1 MEQWKPGNYGW
12 LSTSVLENT
21 SLTAYD
27 KIVLTFVRTFSE
39 IQRKKPIGDAQ
50 QNRIVE
56 LPPSSITSQMCGLP
70 ETTTHDALH
79 RLAHQGFVKLHEKLS
94 RRRRVEI
101 LPVALVAPSLRFD
114 WMICS
119 RHDIKP
125 VDRIVLMDVCEWAS
139 SDRNPTPGR
148 DSRNVH
154 SIAARCGIDVRS
166 VQVAILHL
174 SRDGFIRLQLTNHFE
189 ARIPCVSMAERTVA
203 QPQAPKL
210 FQPPPD
216 LLDEDAPELQLS
228 LDTTKRPQ
236 DVTATPREKQ
246 LEERVAELEQQLAA
260 KARIQQLARRVAEL
274 EQQLASEEQP

>member
-12 LSTSVLENT
+12 LSTSVLGNT
-21 SLTAYD
+21 ALTAYD
-27 KIVLTFVRTFSE
+27 KIVLTFVRTFFE
-39 IQRKKPIGDAQ
+39 MQPKKPTLDAQ

-79 RLAHQGFVKLHEKLS
+79 RLANQGFVKLHEKLS

-101 LPVALVAPSLRFD
+101 LDVAIVPPGLRFD

-119 RHDIKP
+119 RRDIKP
-125 VDRIVLMDVCEWAS
+125 LDRIVLMDICDWAIH
-139 SDRNPTPGR
+139 DRNYTPGR

-154 SIAARCGIDVRS
+154 HIATRCGVDVGS
-166 VQVAILHL
+166 INIAILRL
-174 SRDGFIRLQLTNHFE
+174 SRNGLIRVTNHGE
-189 ARIPCVSMAERTVA
+189 TRVPCVSATERTVTP
-203 QPQAPKL
+203 PQAPKL

-216 LLDEDAPELQLS
+216 LLDEEPPELQLS

-236 DVTATPREKQ
+236 DATVLTHEQQ
-246 LEERVAELEQQLAA
+246 LEQRVAELEQQLAA

>member
-12 LSTSVLENT
+12 LSTSVLGNT
-21 SLTAYD
+21 ALTAPD
-27 KIVLTFVRTFSE
+27 KIVLTFVRTFFEMHS
-39 IQRKKPIGDAQ
+39 KKLTLDAQ

-70 ETTTHDALH
+70 ETTMHDSLH
-79 RLAHQGFVKLHEKLS
+79 RLANQGFVKLHERLS

-101 LPVALVAPSLRFD
+101 LPVALIAPSLRFD

-125 VDRIVLMDVCEWAS
+125 IDRIVLMDVCEWAVY
-139 SDRNPTPGR
+139 DLNPTPGR
-148 DSRNVH
+148 DARNVH
-154 SIAARCGIDVRS
+154 KIAARCGIDVRS

-174 SRDGFIRLQLTNHFE
+174 SRDGFIRLHKNNHGE
-189 ARIPCVSMAERTVA
+189 HRIPCVSATERTVT

-216 LLDEDAPELQLS
+216 LLDEEPPELQLS
-228 LDTTKRPQ
+228 LDTTKRLQ
-236 DVTATPREKQ
+236 DATASTREQ
-246 LEERVAELEQQLAA
+246 ELERRVAELEQQLAA

-274 EQQLASEEQP
+274 EQQLASEDQS

>member
-12 LSTSVLENT
+12 LSVSILGNAQ
-21 SLTAYD
+21 LNAYD
-27 KIVLTFVRTFSE
+27 KIVLTFVRTLSE
-39 IQRKKPIGDAQ
+39 MQPKKPTLDAQ
-50 QNRIVE
+50 QNRIVD
-56 LPPSSITSQMCGLP
+56 LPIFSVVSQMCGLA
-70 ETTTHDALH
+70 ESTAYDALR
-79 RLAHQGFVKLHEKLS
+79 RLSTQGLVMFHQAPQ
-94 RRRRVEI
+94 RPYRVEV
-101 LPVALVAPSLRFD
+101 LPVALGAPALRFD

-125 VDRIVLMDVCEWAS
+125 IDRIVLMDICEWAS
-139 SDRNPTPGR
+139 SDRNPIPGR

-154 SIAARCGIDVRS
+154 NIAVRCGIDVRAVRLS
-166 VQVAILHL
+166 VSRL
-174 SRDGFIRLQLTNHFE
+174 SRDKFIRLDSVKHVE

-203 QPQAPKL
+203 PPQAPKL

-228 LDTTKRPQ
+228 LDATKRPQ
-236 DVTATPREKQ
+236 DATASTREQ
-246 LEERVAELEQQLAA
+246 ELERRVAELEQKLAE